1 MWIGHDGRVTSL
13 FEFDDVS
20 VIRGETVVLDR
31 VSVDVANGGVT
42 AIVGASG
49 SGKSTLL
56 RLCNR
61 LERPTSGRVL
71 FRGDDVTTLDPL
83 AHRAR
88 VAMVFQRP
96 TVFPGTALENLRAG
110 SSAIDREHAAELME
124 RVGLD
129 VDLLDREAD
138 RLSGGEAQRLCLA
151 RALATGPEVVL
162 ADEVTSSLDEAS
174 ARVLESLARTL
185 ADDGIPVVWVTHD
198 MAQVRRIADHV
209 VEIEGGRVSFVGDP
223 SGHAERNQERPT

>member
-1 MWIGHDGRVTSL
+1 MAAL
-13 FEFDDVS
+13 FELDDVS
-20 VIRGETVVLDR
+20 VVRGGTVVLDH
-31 VSVDVANGGVT
+31 VSVELPDSGVT

-61 LERPTSGRVL
+61 LERPTGGCIR
-71 FRGDDVTTLDPL
+71 FRGRDVSTLDPL
-83 AHRAR
+83 QHRAR

-110 SSAIDREHAAELME
+110 APALDRAQAAALLEQ
-124 RVGLD
+124 VGLD
-129 VDLLDREAD
+129 PELLDREAD

-162 ADEVTSSLDEAS
+162 ADEATSALDEAS
-174 ARVLESLARTL
+174 TLVLESLARAL
-185 ADDGIPVVWVTHD
+185 ADGGTPVVWVTHD
-198 MAQVRRIADHV
+198 MAQVSRLADHV
-209 VEIEGGRVSFVGDP
+209 VEIERGRVTFAGPVAEFQRRVREVG
-223 SGHAERNQERPT
+223 